1 MPSEVKIQLLFAFLL
16 AMELLGLYMIIIR
29 TVASL
34 EYACNRIEDIVERE
48 VQLSWKWRENQRVA
62 REKEAQNADARGKKN
77 ELLLNIPFMERLSKD
92 KKKDG

>member
-48 VQLSWKWRENQRVA
+48 VQLSWKWLENQRVA
-62 REKEAQNADARGKKN
+62 LEKEAQNADARGNGVRTPPSTSRNATRK
-77 ELLLNIPFMERLSKD
+77 PERRLR
-92 KKKDG
+92 